1 MAELR
6 EYRVRQGGMETT
18 MKLSDEDAKN
28 LYPDAVPVEDSGS
41 GSDEDSGVKARTT
54 STRARTT
61 ENK

>member
-1 MAELR
+1 MGELR

-28 LYPDAVPVEDSGS
+28 LYPDAVPVEGDSAAETKTRS
-41 GSDEDSGVKARTT
+41 T